1 MTTRG
6 HHGILLTSDS
16 GDPYWDYVVSVI
28 NDFGADGSTDWTDE
42 KGHIWTPNGDVVV
55 DRDNPS
61 FPEGAMLFDGSGDYV
76 DAEPSADWQF
86 GTSPFCIEGFCLVTG
101 SGNRAI
107 SSFLSNN
114 TYYIDGFN
122 NQYFYDGSINVLSG
136 GGFSAG
142 SRRHFALTRDELGV
156 GRLFEQGALMAAGTL
171 TINVSS
177 TNFRWGAAT
186 GGSPSSFFSGLIGR
200 RRITKGVARYTAAF
214 TPPSGP
220 FPTS

>member
-6 HHGILLTSDS
+6 HHGILLASDS
-16 GDPYWDYVVSVI
+16 RDPYWDYVVSVI
-28 NDFGADGSTDWTDE
+28 NDFGDDGSTDWTDE
-42 KGHIWTPNGDVVV
+42 KGHIWTPSGDVVV

-76 DAEPSADWQF
+76 DGEASSDWQF
-86 GTSPFCIEGFCLVTG
+86 GTGAFCIEAFCLVTG

-114 TYYIDGFN
+114 SHYVDGFN
-122 NQYFYDGSINVLSG
+122 NQYFYDGSSNVLNG
-136 GGFSAG
+136 GVFFTGV
-142 SRRHFALTRDELGV
+142 RRHVAFTRDEFGM
-156 GRLFEQGALMAAGTL
+156 GRLFEEGVLRAASPWSGD
-171 TINVSS
+171 VSS
-177 TNFRWGAAT
+177 TNFRWGAAA
-186 GGSPSSFFSGLIGR
+186 GVSPSGFFSGLIGR